1 MNIGKIVLVSNYKI
15 DEWKKKPLNFFQSI
29 TKFLNKLKT
38 DFAS

>member
-15 DEWKKKPLNFFQSI
+15 DEWKKSNFFQRL